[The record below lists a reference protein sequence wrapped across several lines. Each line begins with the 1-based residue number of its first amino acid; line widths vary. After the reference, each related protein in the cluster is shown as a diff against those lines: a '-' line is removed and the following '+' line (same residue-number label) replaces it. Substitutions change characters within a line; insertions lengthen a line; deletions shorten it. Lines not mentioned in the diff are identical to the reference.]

1 MKMAVIYETQ
11 QFCEV
16 LEETPQRVLVR
27 IFDDDHVVALEPGDV
42 WILT

>member
-1 MKMAVIYETQ
+1 MKMAVIFETQ

-27 IFDDDHVVALEPGDV
+27 IFDDDHVVALDPCEV

>member
-16 LEETPQRVLVR
+16 LEATQDRILVR

>member
-16 LEETPQRVLVR
+16 LESTQDRILVR

>member
-1 MKMAVIYETQ
+1 MKMAVIFETE

-16 LEETPQRVLVR
+16 LEETPQRVVVR
-27 IFDDDHVVALEPGDV
+27 VFDDNRVLTLDPWEV

>member
-16 LEETPQRVLVR
+16 LDETQDRILVR
-27 IFDDDHVVALEPGDV
+27 IFDDDHVVALEPGEV